1 MRMWQAIRGQERLT
15 IVFWGYYM
23 VGGIVAIIL
32 PFVIAEP
39 LYHRGFP
46 MWFFTLLAALQS
58 LYLLWAHISLWTCA
72 FNSSSRVWGYLA
84 RSYVSI
90 VVAVLVADTIRPF
103 VHTGEVEVRELSSA
117 QRASEGDEA
126 GVRTQRLGK

>member
-1 MRMWQAIRGQERLT
+1 MWQAIRGQERLT
-15 IVFWGYYM
+15 IVFWGYCM

-32 PFVIAEP
+32 PFALAEP

-46 MWFFTLLAALQS
+46 MWFFTLLAVLQS

-72 FNSSSRVWGYLA
+72 FNSSRRVWGYLA

-90 VVAVLVADTIRPF
+90 VVAVLVVDTLRPF
-103 VHTGEVEVRELSSA
+103 VHTGELEVLQLSSA
-117 QRASEGDEA
+117 QQAGASDARNARG
-126 GVRTQRLGK
+126 